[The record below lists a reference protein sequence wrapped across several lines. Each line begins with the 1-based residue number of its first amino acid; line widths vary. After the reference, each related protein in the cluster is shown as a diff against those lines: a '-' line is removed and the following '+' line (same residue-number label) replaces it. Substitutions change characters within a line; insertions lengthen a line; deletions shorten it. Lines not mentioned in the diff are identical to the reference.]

1 MTDRAIGIILGVLI
15 GLAIVIGFVF
25 LGSGDTIDDPDLSGE
40 GGGVEQTAPQQPAG
54 PEGREPGEPNP

>member
-25 LGSGDTIDDPDLSGE
+25 LGSGNTIDDPDLSGE
-40 GGGVEQTAPQQPAG
+40 GEGGGAVERTQPKQPA
-54 PEGREPGEPNP
+54 P

>member
-25 LGSGDTIDDPDLSGE
+25 LGSGDTIDDPDLSGGGGE
-40 GGGVEQTAPQQPAG
+40 SGGVERTEPTQPEQPA
-54 PEGREPGEPNP
+54 P